1 MNARRRGSARAA
13 MIAAVAMAVAAGCSG
28 PTPQPTQTS
37 GPSGATGGPASPG
50 TTSMPG
56 IVPTAEAAYPRPLQ
70 ADRIV
75 EILVAAHGDGA
86 AFVTGVQLESPY
98 FEPGPVSPTVV
109 RVSDGWPGHA
119 RVPLTRAVCPA
130 PAGTSKAR
138 VTVSASASGEPATEV
153 VLAVADAALAQINR
167 VECLQRDALDAAQ
180 PEFGALLSTDG
191 AQAQATLVFT
201 RGVSDKPVAIN
212 GVKGNVIF
220 TVQAQGVALP
230 VAMDSSTQ
238 RVEIPV
244 VVRAS
249 RCDPH
254 AFAESK
260 KTFVFAAWIQVDGRE
275 QYVEFQPNEPWR
287 ATLQALFDACGQGER
302 DQAPRVGRRGA

>member
-1 MNARRRGSARAA
+1 MNIRRRASALTAA
-13 MIAAVAMAVAAGCSG
+13 MAAGAMVAATGCSG
-28 PTPQPTQTS
+28 PEPGPPTS
-37 GPSGATGGPASPG
+37 APSGTISRSPG
-50 TTSMPG
+50 VEGALIPD

-75 EILVAAHGDGA
+75 EILVAAQGDGVA
-86 AFVTGVQLESPY
+86 YVTGVQVESPY

-109 RVSDGWPGHA
+109 RVSEGWPGHA

-130 PAGTSKAR
+130 PAGTSRAH
-138 VTVSASASGEPATEV
+138 VTLSSSASGDPVTEV
-153 VLAVADAALAQINR
+153 VVTVADAALAEINR

-180 PEFGALLSTDG
+180 PSFGTLLSVDAT
-191 AQAQATLVFT
+191 QARATLVFT
-201 RGVSDKPVAIN
+201 RGNSQRPVVIN
-212 GVKGNVIF
+212 GVKGNIIF
-220 TVQAQGVALP
+220 TVEADAGDLP
-230 VAMDSSTQ
+230 VPMDASTR

-244 VVRAS
+244 TVRAS

-275 QYVEFQPNEPWR
+275 QYVEFQPD
-287 ATLQALFDACGQGER
+287 ATWHARLQALFDACGQVER
-302 DQAPRVGRRGA
+302 G

>member
-1 MNARRRGSARAA
+1 MNARRRGPARAA
-13 MIAAVAMAVAAGCSG
+13 LVAAVAVAAVAGCSG
-28 PTPQPTQTS
+28 PGPGPEPAPAP
-37 GPSGATGGPASPG
+37 GPSGGVGSTPAGQTATLPS
-50 TTSMPG
+50 

-75 EILVAAHGDGA
+75 EILVGAEGDGD
-86 AFVTGVQLESPY
+86 AFVTGVELDTPY

-109 RVSDGWPGHA
+109 RVSQGWPGHA

-130 PAGTSKAR
+130 PAGTSLAR
-138 VTVSASASGEPATEV
+138 VTVAASASGDVASEV
-153 VLAVADAALAQINR
+153 VVTVADAALAEINR

-180 PEFGALLSTDG
+180 PAFGELLSTDG
-191 AQAQATLVFT
+191 TQAQATLVFT

-220 TVQAQGVALP
+220 TVEARDVALP
-230 VAMDSSTQ
+230 VPMDSSTR

-244 VVRAS
+244 TVRAS

-275 QYVEFQPNEPWR
+275 QYVEFQPDPVWHTR
-287 ATLQALFDACGQGER
+287 LQALFDACGEVER
-302 DQAPRVGRRGA
+302 G